1 MEKDYSILKINDFP
15 ARNRGDKIDQN
26 VFKGYLNKNKGEK
39 LERRFSDFHFLL
51 YIADLLDPA
60 TAVVMAQCVAEGKP
74 VSNDIVQ
81 LLSQL

>member
-39 LERRFSDFHFLL
+39 LERRFSD
-51 YIADLLDPA
+51 LLDPA

-74 VSNDIVQ
+74 VSNDIV
-81 LLSQL
+81 